1 MATPSITAGQVLGH
15 YRLIE
20 KIGGGGQGEVYRA
33 HDERFDRDVAL
44 KILPFKLLPNEA
56 ARRRFQKEALA
67 VGKLNHPN
75 IATAYYFGEENGVDF
90 LVTEYVAG
98 VGLDDKLAQGAVP
111 DETVLKL
118 GIQLASG
125 LEAAHC
131 EGIVHRDLKP
141 GNLRITQDGH
151 LKILDFGL
159 AELLGP
165 TGDVSSAQTVTVNM
179 TLTGTIP
186 YMAPEQFGGI
196 CDQRADL
203 WAAGAVLY
211 EMATGKLP
219 FPETQIQEL
228 REAIQRKEPI
238 LPRQVNSAI
247 SAGLEQVILRCLRKN
262 LNQRYQSATAL
273 REDLE
278 RLATGR
284 KTKEHETRQARRF
297 AIGALLTVLLVS
309 AVTVA
314 YHWPEIHNRL
324 WPTSVEKAEQFR
336 LMAIL
341 PIETT
346 TQSSPDDA
354 LVRGM
359 AETVTAWI
367 AQATNTQKLQVIPP
381 SELIAQNV
389 RTTEAARREF
399 GAERVLEVSVQR
411 SGDKVRVT
419 CSLIDSKTHKLL
431 KACSVT
437 RDSSDLFALQDELA
451 TDVIAML
458 PPELRNER
466 GAPTEVHAGPPE
478 GYEAYLRGRGYLL
491 EYQKPENLDAAIKE
505 FQEALKAS
513 SNYPPALAGLG
524 EAYWQKYK
532 LTHSRNWLATAM
544 DKCNQAV
551 AGNPQ
556 LPDGLVC
563 LGNVYR
569 LRGEYELAQSQLE
582 LALKTSPENTQAM
595 LALADTYAN
604 QHKTEEAEREFNK
617 AIELNPKYWA
627 VYNWAGNF
635 FFQQSRYPEAEN
647 MFRKAVELKP
657 GNQRA
662 LYNLAAIYLLKG
674 RYQDAIDASQH
685 SIDLRPTVQ
694 AYSNLGTAYFYLH
707 RYPDAITA
715 YEKAREFDTKDYLN
729 WGNLGDA
736 LYWSL
741 QRRQEAPAAYKQ
753 ATQLAQAQLEV
764 NPKDADTLAFL
775 AGYQAMLGEK
785 TTALAQIEK
794 AQQLD
799 PQNSDVMFRSAI
811 VYNQLGDQ
819 RLTLEWLQKAAA
831 AKFSQATIRDTPDF
845 DHLKSDPAFKAIAS
859 GV

>member
-1 MATPSITAGQVLGH
+1 MTERTFSPGDQLGH
-15 YRLIE
+15 YSLIE
-20 KIGGGGQGEVYRA
+20 RIGKGGQGEVWRSR
-33 HDERFDRDVAL
+33 DERFGRDVAL
-44 KILPFKLLPNEA
+44 KILPAKALEDQG
-56 ARRRFQKEALA
+56 ARDRFRREALA

-75 IATAYYFGEENGVDF
+75 IATAHDFETNPVDY
-90 LVTEYVAG
+90 LVTEYVSG
-98 VGLDDKLAQGAVP
+98 IGLDRRLAGGALP
-111 DETVLKL
+111 EETVIAL
-118 GIQLASG
+118 GTQLAAG
-125 LEAAHC
+125 LEAAHS
-131 EGIVHRDLKP
+131 EGIIHRDLKP
-141 GNLRITQDGH
+141 GNLRIKDDGK

-159 AELLGP
+159 AEMFDP
-165 TGDVSSAQTVTVNM
+165 TKDIASLETITINV
-179 TLTGTIP
+179 TLTGTLP
-186 YMAPEQFGGI
+186 YMAPEQFGGVA
-196 CDQRADL
+196 DQRTDL
-203 WAAGAVLY
+203 WSAGAVLY

-219 FPETQIQEL
+219 FPETQVQEL
-228 REAIQRKEPI
+228 REAIQHREPPH
-238 LPRQVNSAI
+238 PREVNPKV
-247 SAGLEQVILRCLRKN
+247 SAGLEQVVLRCLRKN
-262 LNQRYQSATAL
+262 PNQRYQSAAEL

-278 RLATGR
+278 RLAQGR
-284 KTKEHETRQARRF
+284 RILEDQKRQGRRF
-297 AIGALLTVLLVS
+297 ALAALAAVLAFSALV
-309 AVTVA
+309 VW
-314 YHWPEIHNRL
+314 YKWGEIRQKL
-324 WPTSVEKAEQFR
+324 WPDSTGQFK

-341 PIETT
+341 PIETG

-359 AETVTAWI
+359 AETVAAWI
-367 AQATNTQKLQVIPP
+367 AQATNAQKLQVIPP
-381 SELIAQNV
+381 GELIAQNV
-389 RTTEAARREF
+389 KTTEAARREF

-458 PPELRNER
+458 PSELRNQRE
-466 GAPTEVHAGPPE
+466 APSEVHAGPPE
-478 GYEAYLRGRGYLL
+478 GYDAYLRGRGYLL
-491 EYQKPENLDAAIKE
+491 EYQKPENLDAAIRE

-513 SNYPPALAGLG
+513 PNFPPALAGLG
-524 EAYWQKYK
+524 EVYWQKYK
-532 LTHSRNWLATAM
+532 LTHSKDWLATAM

-551 AGNPQ
+551 AADPQ
-556 LPDGLVC
+556 LPDGHVC

-569 LRGEYELAQSQLE
+569 LRGEYEQAQSQLE

-595 LALADTYAN
+595 LALADTYAK

-627 VYNWAGNF
+627 VYSWSGNF

-662 LYNLAAIYLLKG
+662 LYNLAAIYLLEG

-753 ATQLAQAQLEV
+753 AVQLAQAQLEV
-764 NPKDADTLAFL
+764 NPKDADTLAFV

-785 TTALAQIEK
+785 NTALSQIEK

-799 PQNSDVMFRSAI
+799 PQNSNVMFRSAI
-811 VYNQLGDQ
+811 VYNQLGDH
-819 RLTLEWLQKAAA
+819 RLTLEWLKRAAA

-845 DHLKSDPAFKAIAS
+845 DHLKSDAAFKAIAS
-859 GV
+859 GM